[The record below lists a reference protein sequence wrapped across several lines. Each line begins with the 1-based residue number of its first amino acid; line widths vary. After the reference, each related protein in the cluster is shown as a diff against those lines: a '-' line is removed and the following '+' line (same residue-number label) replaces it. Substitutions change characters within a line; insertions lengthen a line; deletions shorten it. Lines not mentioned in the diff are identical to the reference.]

1 MTEAL
6 AAPPLSPREAF
17 LAAARQGKNAWWRYL
32 LAAAIVL
39 AWTGLLALVIFLFV
53 RYSGIEV
60 RMPPAP
66 TTVILGAIAFEALLI
81 PPTILV
87 MRVLHRRPALTLVTP
102 TGRFS
107 WFRFFLGTAVW
118 GALLIATVAID
129 FALTDSWRAAE
140 VPDGFLWY
148 VLAVAL
154 LVPLQAGWE
163 ELVFRGY
170 ITQGV
175 GLAARSVWVG
185 AVVASLLF
193 GVAHYNILMG
203 PMGALFYA
211 AFGLG
216 FAIVALLDG
225 RTELAIGAHAAN
237 NFVAIVVIRSSL
249 SPIETPALWVQ
260 TAKETL
266 GPGAVVQQAL
276 LFAVFIAI
284 TRFVLKRR
292 GARD

>member
-1 MTEAL
+1 MTDAL
-6 AAPPLSPREAF
+6 AAPSLSSSEAF
-17 LAAARQGKNAWWRYL
+17 LAAARQGRNEWWRYL
-32 LAAAIVL
+32 LALAAIL
-39 AWTGLLALVIFLFV
+39 AWTGILGLVLFLVV
-53 RYSGIEV
+53 RFSGVQVQI
-60 RMPPAP
+60 PPGP
-66 TTVILGAIAFEALLI
+66 TTIILGAIAFEALLI
-81 PPTILV
+81 PPTIFV
-87 MRVLHRRPALTLVTP
+87 MRVLHHRPALTLVTP

-107 WFRFFLGTAVW
+107 WFRFFLGAAVW
-118 GALLIATVAID
+118 GALLMTSVA
-129 FALTDSWRAAE
+129 AELSLTGSWRVADLPE
-140 VPDGFLWY
+140 GFWLY
-148 VLAVAL
+148 FLAVAL
-154 LVPLQAGWE
+154 LVPFQAAWE

-170 ITQGV
+170 ITQGI
-175 GLAARSVWVG
+175 GLAARNVWIG
-185 AVVASLLF
+185 AVIASLLF
-193 GVAHYNILMG
+193 GAAHVNPLMG
-203 PMGALFYA
+203 PMGVLFYS

-216 FAIVALLDG
+216 FAVVALLDG

-266 GPGAVVQQAL
+266 GAGAIVQQAL